1 MKEVSLTL
9 TQTFFI
15 AAREGTYSAAARRL
29 NISYQSVANH
39 IRRLEQ
45 RGGEKLVTSQRG
57 AKSIELTPRGT
68 SLFRLL
74 EPEFDVMLARLG
86 DLIDKERPVVRIGM
100 PHAIFHYLLPPVLA
114 AFREMHPGVEVI
126 GYERDVSLADLVRDG
141 SLDVCLSERYFGDKV
156 IPQRVLCHYQ
166 PALVFPSSWPSPIDE
181 AGVPKWAQEKPLVT
195 YEPGQLLRNIALD
208 YLSLAGKA
216 PKVVISISTSSS
228 VKRCVEQGLGFA
240 VLPSWCIEDADM
252 HLACLPLTKAP
263 KIPIYFGEALFLSKN
278 PFVRSLSE
286 LCAQAF
292 VAQIDGRPAGLRA
305 RGPMSPRTKKR

>member
-45 RGGEKLVTSQRG
+45 RVGEKLVTAKRG
-57 AKSIELTPRGT
+57 AKSIELTARGT

-86 DLIDKERPVVRIGM
+86 DLIDKERPIVRIGM
-100 PHAIFHYLLPPVLA
+100 PHAIFHYLLPPVLV
-114 AFREMHPGVEVI
+114 AFRAMHPSVEII
-126 GYERDVSLADLVRDG
+126 GYERDVSLPDLVRDG

-166 PALVFPSSWPSPIDE
+166 PALVFPSNWPMPMGE
-181 AGVPKWAQEKPLVT
+181 EGVPKWALDRPLVT

-208 YLSLAGKA
+208 FLSVANQA
-216 PKVVISISTSSS
+216 PKVVISTSTSSS

-240 VLPSWCIEDADM
+240 VLPSWCIEESDT
-252 HLACLPLTKAP
+252 HLVCMPLTKTP
-263 KIPIYFGEALFLSKN
+263 KIPIYFGEALFLRTN
-278 PFVRSLSE
+278 PFVRTLNK
-286 LCAQAF
+286 LCDEAF
-292 VAQIDGRPAGLRA
+292 VAQIEGRAAGRPLSGPAKPRA
-305 RGPMSPRTKKR
+305 RKC